1 MALGGTFVGLGIGG
15 ILYLIHRFFPTTTAI
30 DTALTLI
37 SPFVMYLV
45 AEHLG
50 FSGVLAVVSGGLFI
64 SYHSHQILTYSSRLN
79 INGVWDTLTFL
90 LNGFIFILI
99 GLQLPYLSRHFT
111 NNTIRDALFYGMIIS
126 VAVIAIRVVW
136 VYSINY
142 FRILIHKRKPL
153 KDELLTNK
161 EAF

>member
-1 MALGGTFVGLGIGG
+1 ESLVNDASSLIVFRFALLAVTTGQFSFWEASQSFFIIAVGGTGVGLAIGG

-64 SYHSHQILTYSSRLN
+64 SYHSHRILTYSSRLN
-79 INGVWDTLTFL
+79 INGVWET
-90 LNGFIFILI
+90 
-99 GLQLPYLSRHFT
+99 
-111 NNTIRDALFYGMIIS
+111 
-126 VAVIAIRVVW
+126 
-136 VYSINY
+136 
-142 FRILIHKRKPL
+142 
-153 KDELLTNK
+153 
-161 EAF
+161 